1 MTAPSRKRQVGKVLL
16 GLVVA
21 IVAVIGTAAA
31 WFPDQ
36 AASLIAFPGLAS
48 SYDAKESCSC
58 RYVEGRTVE
67 QCERFVAQSVV
78 PISGRVFDD
87 SAKTVTTTA
96 LGVSTTATWRGV
108 REGCGF

>member
-1 MTAPSRKRQVGKVLL
+1 VRRRVWKVLL

-21 IVAVIGTAAA
+21 VSAAIGTAAA

-36 AASLIAFPGLAS
+36 AGSLMAFPGLAS

-58 RYVEGRTVE
+58 RYVEGRTQL
-67 QCERFVAQSVV
+67 QCEQFVAQSVV

-87 SAKTVTTTA
+87 AAKTVTTTA
-96 LGVSTTATWRGV
+96 LGVSSTTTWRGK
-108 REGCGF
+108 REGCAFP